1 MKILISADMEGIAG
15 IVAGDQ
21 VDSRSGKDY
30 DWARKIMTEEVNY
43 AIEGA
48 FAGGAQKVVVNDSH
62 GGMRN
67 IVPDL
72 LHPDATLIT
81 GSLKELSMVQ
91 GLSNDVDGVFLV
103 GYHGRRG
110 TRASIMDHSY
120 SGRVLRRLKI
130 NGVELGETGV
140 NALVA
145 GEFDAPVLLV
155 TGDDSVCREAETLF
169 ENVYTVEVKK
179 GLSRY
184 AAECIHPKKAGEMIK
199 KEAEKAVK
207 DISTFKPFRL
217 ESPYR
222 LELELISSSMADGA
236 QLIPEVS
243 RLGPTTLAYTHQDL
257 ITVFKA
263 FRAMLTLGGS
273 SA

>member
-15 IVAGDQ
+15 IVGNDQ

-48 FAGGAQKVVVNDSH
+48 FAGGATEVVVNDSH

-67 IVPDL
+67 IIADL
-72 LHPDATLIT
+72 LHPEAKLIT
-81 GSLKELSMVQ
+81 GSPKELSMVQ
-91 GLSNDVDGVFLV
+91 GLSDDVAGVFLV

-110 TRASIMDHSY
+110 TRASIMDHTY
-120 SGRVLRRLKI
+120 SGRVLRSLKI
-130 NGVELGETGV
+130 NGMELGETGM

-145 GEFDAPVLLV
+145 GEFDAPVILV
-155 TGDDSVCREAETLF
+155 TGDDSVCREAKDLF
-169 ENVYTVEVKK
+169 EKVYTVEVKK

-184 AAECIHPKKAGEMIK
+184 SAECLHPKKAGELIK

-207 DISTFKPFRL
+207 DIESFKPFRL

-222 LELELISSSMADGA
+222 MEMEVITSAMADGCH
-236 QLIPEVS
+236 LIPEVS
-243 RLGPTTLAYTHQDL
+243 RPSPTTLAYSHPDL
-257 ITVFKA
+257 ITVFKV
-263 FRAMLTLGGS
+263 FRAMLTLGGAAS
-273 SA
+273 